1 MNRDEF
7 MMVNESRVK
16 FLLDLEIKSRKNTF
30 QWFLLI
36 STIQIVLVV
45 LLMFFYN
52 TMMIPL
58 FIGILLFT
66 GFLGVILYFSIRE
79 TKNTVSLIKKE
90 LFEKPK
96 FTP

>member
-1 MNRDEF
+1 

-16 FLLDLEIKSRKNTF
+16 ILLDLEIKSRRNTF

-45 LLMFFYN
+45 LLMFFYT

-66 GFLGVILYFSIRE
+66 GFFGVMLYFSIRE